1 MQDPIAIPI
10 RRCKVTIQNNPETK
24 EGDELPVPNDS
35 AEIPSQA
42 TEAAPSPEPDE
53 PFAQKAVLPSR
64 IAVQVDARGMAL
76 ATLAIVAFI
85 FALQLAQ
92 KFFIPLL
99 FGIFIAYTLNPLVA
113 WLERI
118 KIPRFAATSLIMLT
132 VVCGAAVVANT
143 VVSEVQSIMEEL
155 PISAHKLSRI
165 LSKSQDGQPSAI
177 QKMQKAATEIEQA
190 TAPQTPEAARQ
201 AKRNVVADQPTI
213 KVKELVLAGS
223 MGVISFI
230 GEATMVV
237 FLVFFFLLSGD
248 TFKRKLVKLT
258 GPSLSQKKITVN
270 ILDDINSS
278 IQRYMFMLL
287 VTNLLLTFLMWI
299 ALRSFGLA
307 NAGAWALAAGLLHVI
322 PYFGPL
328 LITLSTGLTAYMQ
341 FESFS
346 QAAMVGGI
354 SLGISTL
361 IGMFVTTWMTGKI
374 AKMNPA
380 AVFIALLFWGWLWGV
395 WGLLLG
401 IPIVVIIKVI
411 SEHIEGMQPI
421 AELLGE

>member
-1 MQDPIAIPI
+1 MANPD
-10 RRCKVTIQNNPETK
+10 NPEHIEKIGAPAETASIEK
-24 EGDELPVPNDS
+24 EASPLTPDVP
-35 AEIPSQA
+35 AE
-42 TEAAPSPEPDE
+42 
-53 PFAQKAVLPSR
+53 LPSR
-64 IAVQVDARGMAL
+64 IAVQVDARGLALGIL
-76 ATLAIVAFI
+76 ATIAFV

-118 KIPRFAATSLIMLT
+118 KIPRFFGASLILLT
-132 VVCGAAVVANT
+132 ILCGTAVVANT
-143 VVSEVQSIMEEL
+143 VVSEFQSIMEEL
-155 PISAHKLSRI
+155 PVSAHKLSRI
-165 LSKSQDGQPSAI
+165 LSKAQDGQPTAI
-177 QKMQKAATEIEQA
+177 QKIQKAATEIEQA
-190 TAPQTPEAARQ
+190 TAPPSPDAERQ
-201 AKRNVVADQPTI
+201 ARKNTAPEQPAI

-223 MGVISFI
+223 LNVISFT
-230 GEATMVV
+230 GEATMVI

-248 TFKRKLVKLT
+248 TFKRKLAKLT
-258 GPSLSQKKITVN
+258 GPSLSRKKITVH

-278 IQRYMFMLL
+278 IQKYMFMLL

-299 ALRSFGLA
+299 ALRSIGLA
-307 NAGAWALAAGLLHVI
+307 NAGAWALAAGLLHII

-328 LITLSTGLTAYMQ
+328 LIMIATGLTAFMQ
-341 FESFS
+341 FESLS
-346 QAAMVGGI
+346 QAFLVAGLSLAIATLVG
-354 SLGISTL
+354 T
-361 IGMFVTTWMTGKI
+361 FVTTWMTGKI

-401 IPIVVIIKVI
+401 IPIIVIIKVI
-411 SEHIEGMQPI
+411 SEHIEGMQPL